1 MFRIPIALFFA
12 AILSGEMISGGAF
25 LRADVFLMKESGKID
40 GNLLNVEEVPRKTY
54 RIETTDGLEIEI
66 EAKYVERVR
75 KGEREALVEYESTA
89 PFKED
94 TIANHLELAEWCSKN
109 QLPELSRQ
117 HLSRI
122 LEHNPDHKEARQRL
136 GHFKTEDGSW
146 TTRQEQLGNKGF
158 KKYNGS
164 WKTQQQID
172 VDQILERRKKAEIYW
187 EKRISALRAA
197 LPRNEKAMNELLAIE
212 DSAASSALRKA
223 LGEERNED
231 IRILLIKALA
241 NIKTSAALHEIAR
254 WTLNPRE
261 NVTEVRQTC
270 LDELRNR
277 PEVLPA
283 IIGFYT
289 SQLQPANDAFTIN
302 AAARA
307 LAELDG
313 KSAISALINV
323 LVVHREWTEKQ
334 KADGPAFSNT
344 GGNALGWGEKT
355 IKRQKDEPNPRVLEA
370 LIRLTG
376 SNFQYDK
383 DAWKTWFIQA
393 QQTPTFN
400 ARRN

>member
-1 MFRIPIALFFA
+1 MSRISFILLFLVL
-12 AILSGEMISGGAF
+12 LSGNSI
-25 LRADVFLMKESGKID
+25 LRADVFLLKESGKID
-40 GNLLNVEEVPRKTY
+40 GNLLNVQEVPRKTY
-54 RIETTDGLEIEI
+54 RIEASDGLEIEI

-94 TIANHLELAEWCSKN
+94 TIENHLELAEWCSKN

-122 LEHNPDHKEARQRL
+122 LEHDPDHKDARQRL
-136 GHFKTEDGSW
+136 GHFKADDGSW
-146 TTRQEQLGNKGF
+146 TTRQELLGQVGF
-158 KKYNGS
+158 KKHNGS

-172 VDQILERRKKAEIYW
+172 IEQILERRKKAEVYW
-187 EKRISALRAA
+187 EKKINALRAA
-197 LPRNEKAMNELLAIE
+197 LPRSEKAMNELLAIE
-212 DSAASSALRKA
+212 DSAASLTLRKA

-231 IRILLIKALA
+231 IRILLIKALS

-261 NVTEVRQTC
+261 NVTEVRQAC
-270 LDELRNR
+270 LDELRNH
-277 PEVLPA
+277 PEALPA

-289 SQLQPANDAFTIN
+289 SQLQPGNDAFTIN
-302 AAARA
+302 AAAYA

-313 KSAISALINV
+313 KSAIPALIGV

-334 KADGPAFSNT
+334 KAQGPAFSNS
-344 GGNALGWGEKT
+344 GGTSMGWGEKT
-355 IKRQKDEPNPRVLEA
+355 VKRQKDEPNPRVLEA
-370 LIRLTG
+370 LVRLTG
-376 SNFQYDK
+376 SNFQYNK
-383 DAWKTWFIQA
+383 DAWKTWLIQA